1 MSSETEPQEN
11 ADQTQ
16 DAPVHVEEAGAQVL
30 QPKGKVLEDL
40 EVFEWPHTKGEMGL
54 RLTHFNVVGVP
65 ETVGDEKEE
74 QGKLALVM
82 ISEILR
88 LSQDVHDLKEAV
100 KYLSLQEHLQGKGKG
115 GVRGRGF

>member
-16 DAPVHVEEAGAQVL
+16 EAGAQVL

-82 ISEILR
+82 ISEIIR

-100 KYLSLQEHLQGKGKG
+100 KYLSLQEHIHGKGKG